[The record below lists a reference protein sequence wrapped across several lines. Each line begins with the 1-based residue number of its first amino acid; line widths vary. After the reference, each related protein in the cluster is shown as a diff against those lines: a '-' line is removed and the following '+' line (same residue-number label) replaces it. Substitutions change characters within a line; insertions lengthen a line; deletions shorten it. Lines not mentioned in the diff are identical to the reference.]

1 MRPLA
6 ISTPLL
12 INAAA
17 IAVAVWMFGSKLPA
31 LPSALFTEGLEND
44 ETSAFLSEYLEN
56 HAVDLQTYQAR
67 IDGRSVF
74 FLPPAPKD
82 PIPIKLVQ
90 EEDPPGPPP
99 PPPTPTN
106 YTGPSVRFL
115 VGNEVY
121 FRNKLRIKLGEE
133 KQGVRV
139 LAVDPPWTVNV
150 AHAGGEYELT
160 VFKHTSRGIE
170 EPPAAHHAQPPGLLV
185 VETPQEP
192 ATNGERPDHHEQPE

>member
-44 ETSAFLSEYLEN
+44 GTSAFLSEYLEN

-82 PIPIKLVQ
+82 PTQIKPVQ
-90 EEDPPGPPP
+90 KKEPTGPPP
-99 PPPTPTN
+99 PPPTPLN

-115 VGNEVY
+115 LGNEVY
-121 FRNKLRIKLGEE
+121 FHDGLRIKLGEE
-133 KQGVRV
+133 KQGIRI

-160 VFKHTSRGIE
+160 VFKYLFPGIE
-170 EPPAAHHAQPPGLLV
+170 EPPAAHHASTPGLLV
-185 VETPQEP
+185 VDTSQEP
-192 ATNGERPDHHEQPE
+192 ATNGQRPGHPEQPE